1 MKNFIYHIPTKIY
14 FGKGQINAL
23 SQELKTR
30 AKKIL
35 IVTGGGSVKKYGIFD
50 DVLKEIKKAK
60 VSYIELSGIKPNPKL
75 KSVYEG
81 IDICKKEGVGL
92 VLAVGGGSVIDAA
105 KTIAA
110 GVKYKGDVWDFFV
123 KGVACTASLPVATV
137 VTLAATG
144 SEMDTFAVITKEDTQ
159 QKLAFGSAAVR
170 PVFSILDPEYT
181 YSVNKYHTAAGVADI
196 MAHVFEEYFSD
207 PRGAA
212 VSDRIA
218 EALLKVCIQYGPVA
232 CEKPRNY
239 EARANILWAN
249 TLAINDLLDMG
260 KCGDWASHAI
270 EHEVSAIYDI
280 SHGVGLA
287 IIVPNWMKFVLSQRT
302 VKKFVEYGVNVWG
315 VERDKDEMKVANA
328 AIDKTRNFFNSLG
341 LPSTLGEVN
350 IKGDRFADMA
360 KKAVTSH
367 GQVGSFKKLSEKD
380 IVEILKMSL

>member
-123 KGVACTASLPVATV
+123 KGIACTASLPVATV

-218 EALLKVCIQYGPVA
+218 EALLKVCIQYGPVV

>member
-302 VKKFVEYGVNVWG
+302 VKKFVEYGVNVWS
-315 VERDKDEMKVANA
+315 VERDRDEMKVANA